1 MTSFN
6 YNIWQGGYLPP
17 VVPSTDCQPPYES
30 TPDLSQANSQ
40 AANPSFSASC
50 SQYVYQRTPTSEVS
64 PNPGTDFYL
73 KVINPANKKDFQ
85 LYTMHSLSPDVDSPD
100 KLKNALSE
108 QYGDLLP
115 PNDKMEIGYFHQSKK
130 MWIKNRLDLNDV
142 WKLVRQREKV
152 TLWSMGAIVED
163 STHAG
168 AHKRPLENDS
178 CSEEP
183 ASKQAK
189 KKSSSNDKKAIVTD
203 FEHKLQQKHDNYSPF
218 QIKIWAESLAS
229 GQYSDLDTP
238 PGYAMFNREKVSKDG
253 NVEVVM
259 SGMVNMMNS
268 LCQALTPKVT
278 PSERK
283 QVGLS
288 PMKKAELRST
298 YLKQLSELRQLHDN
312 GI

>member
-1 MTSFN
+1 M
-6 YNIWQGGYLPP
+6 
-17 VVPSTDCQPPYES
+17 
-30 TPDLSQANSQ
+30 
-40 AANPSFSASC
+40 
-50 SQYVYQRTPTSEVS
+50 RT
-64 PNPGTDFYL
+64 
-73 KVINPANKKDFQ
+73 
-85 LYTMHSLSPDVDSPD
+85 LSPDVDSPD

-115 PNDKMEIGYFHQSKK
+115 PTDKMEIGYFQSK
-130 MWIKNRLDLNDV
+130 
-142 WKLVRQREKV
+142 
-152 TLWSMGAIVED
+152 
-163 STHAG
+163 
-168 AHKRPLENDS
+168 NDS
-178 CSEEP
+178 CIEEP

-238 PGYAMFNREKVSKDG
+238 GYAMFNREKEKKVSKDG

-268 LCQALTPKVT
+268 LCQALTPKAT

-288 PMKKAELRST
+288 PMKKAVT
-298 YLKQLSELRQLHDN
+298 
-312 GI
+312 